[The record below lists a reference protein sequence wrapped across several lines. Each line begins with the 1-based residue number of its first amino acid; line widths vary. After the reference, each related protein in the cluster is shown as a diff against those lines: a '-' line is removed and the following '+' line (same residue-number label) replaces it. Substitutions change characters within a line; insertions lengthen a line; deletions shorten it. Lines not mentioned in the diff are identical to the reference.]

1 MKRAWTKL
9 QYPLISHQ
17 VSVSIAYQIRNNIM
31 HGYNSK
37 CRDFPL
43 LILNTFVMI
52 LLSSWKIEQTAP
64 NVSSTGS
71 KGKWGQETNSFRHSS
86 CFQLEKVVIFLSPA
100 VRKVNLPL
108 PSLFQNNYLFLW
120 ETMLFSFFWPALIFN
135 SSCESD
141 LCHGNFALM
150 LLGKCMSNSW
160 CTKAVGMQA
169 PEDSFAWRLL
179 LLHRQKI
186 LLNQKVKNL
195 GGKFWS
201 QGNKWELYDW
211 FQQN

>member
-1 MKRAWTKL
+1 
-9 QYPLISHQ
+9 
-17 VSVSIAYQIRNNIM
+17 
-31 HGYNSK
+31 
-37 CRDFPL
+37 
-43 LILNTFVMI
+43 MI
-52 LLSSWKIEQTAP
+52 LLSFWKTEQTAL

-71 KGKWGQETNSFRHSS
+71 KGKWGQETNSSRHSS
-86 CFQLEKVVIFLSPA
+86 CFQLEKVVIFLSTA
-100 VRKVNLPL
+100 VRKAILCY
-108 PSLFQNNYLFLW
+108 PSLFQNNYLFI
-120 ETMLFSFFWPALIFN
+120 FFGYYASFFFFWPALIFN

-160 CTKAVGMQA
+160 CTKAVGMRA
-169 PEDSFAWRLL
+169 LEGSFAWRLL

-186 LLNQKVKNL
+186 PLNQKVKNL

-201 QGNKWELYDW
+201 QENKRELYYW

>member
-1 MKRAWTKL
+1 MNKTTVPPYFPPGKHFCC
-9 QYPLISHQ
+9 ISDKEQHNG
-17 VSVSIAYQIRNNIM
+17 YM

-43 LILNTFVMI
+43 LILNTIVMI

-100 VRKVNLPL
+100 VRKVNLSYPPPPFSFSKQL
-108 PSLFQNNYLFLW
+108 PFFVGNYAF
-120 ETMLFSFFWPALIFN
+120 FFFWPALIFN

-150 LLGKCMSNSW
+150 LLGNVWATVDVLKLLVCKLW
-160 CTKAVGMQA
+160 KIALH
-169 PEDSFAWRLL
+169 EDYFCFT
-179 LLHRQKI
+179 
-186 LLNQKVKNL
+186 
-195 GGKFWS
+195 GKRF
-201 QGNKWELYDW
+201 
-211 FQQN
+211 F